1 MESFPSV
8 QIGDY
13 TVLYEIGFGA
23 TGKVVLAEH
32 VSTGVRYAIKIIKKS
47 LFRKTPDLEKKVHRE
62 IALMRLFDHPHLLK
76 LIEVSESPHHLYI
89 VMDHA
94 EHGELFDLLAASK
107 FLPVELA
114 MPIFRQIIYGL
125 EFLHSHAICH
135 RDIKPENILLDQ
147 FNDVKIGDFGFAR
160 WMKRNVADTSCG
172 SPHYAAPEVVRGVPY
187 DGRAA
192 DIWSC
197 GVVLFAL
204 LAGRLPFNDPAI
216 RNLLAK
222 VKSGKYVMP
231 DFPPAIQ
238 NLVSLM
244 LTVDPS
250 QRITIAD
257 IKAHEAFRI
266 GLVSPA
272 YALPTPLPLPLMVDP
287 IDPRVL
293 DAGTVAVLRGIGFA
307 SDEEIAEEFAM
318 VGASMGKVFY
328 SMLCARS
335 PESYPWEAE
344 GSAVS
349 PLAEA
354 FLESPEVGF
363 ANPAVDSFGR
373 GKVRRGPG
381 SIPGSPYS
389 LAERAPWADV
399 SSSIAGEMKADVV
412 QPCVGIV
419 MPLDALLF
427 KMQGMLTAIGF
438 QWFHPDDFTI
448 AARAGDRQTYLVVKV
463 SRESPESLRMDLFFT
478 QTTHA
483 LVHYVLESTRM
494 ALTSE

>member
-1 MESFPSV
+1 
-8 QIGDY
+8 
-13 TVLYEIGFGA
+13 
-23 TGKVVLAEH
+23 VVLAEH

-47 LFRKTPDLEKKVHRE
+47 LFQKTPDLETKVHRE

-76 LIEVSESPHHLYI
+76 LIEVTESPHHLYI
-89 VMDHA
+89 IMDYA
-94 EHGELFDLLAASK
+94 EHGELFDLLIASK
-107 FLPVELA
+107 FLPVDVA

-172 SPHYAAPEVVRGVPY
+172 SPHYAAPEVVRGIPY

-216 RNLLAK
+216 RTLLAK

-231 DFPPAIQ
+231 DFPPSIQ
-238 NLVSLM
+238 NLISLM

-250 QRITIAD
+250 QRISVAG

-266 GLVSPA
+266 GIVSPA
-272 YALPTPLPLPLMVDP
+272 YVLPTPLPLPLIRDP
-287 IDPRVL
+287 IDARAL
-293 DAGTVAVLRGIGFA
+293 DAGVVSVLRGIGFS
-307 SDEEIAEEFAM
+307 SDEEIAGEFAT

-335 PESYPWEAE
+335 VDSYPWEAD
-344 GSAVS
+344 AAAAS

-354 FLESPEVGF
+354 FIASPDDRF
-363 ANPAVDSFGR
+363 ANPAVDAFGR
-373 GKVRRGPG
+373 GRARRV
-381 SIPGSPYS
+381 SASTPGSPYS
-389 LAERAPWADV
+389 LAEPAPWADV

-412 QPCVGIV
+412 QPCVGIAL
-419 MPLDALLF
+419 PLDVLVC
-427 KMQGMLTAIGF
+427 KMQGMLTQIGF

-448 AARAGDRQTYLVVKV
+448 AARAGDRQTFLVVKV
-463 SRESPESLRMDLFFT
+463 SRESSESLHMDLFFT
-478 QTTHA
+478 QTTQT
-483 LVHYVLESTRM
+483 LVQYVLESTRL